1 MRNTILGLFFV
12 LISLFSIAQEKVSSE
27 WYGNYSLNFSRKR
40 SYAPTMYWEHNFNI
54 SKDSCNYEGS
64 GFQFYT
70 KYKCYIKENKDTLF
84 VYAKTY
90 QDGYESYDK
99 NELIIKMYKFKNLY
113 YTKTATLK
121 PEEALNKSTKLGY
134 RVSKNENK

>member
-1 MRNTILGLFFV
+1 MKNYLCKIFFV
-12 LISLFSIAQEKVSSE
+12 LISTLTFAQEKISSK
-27 WYGNYSLNFSRKR
+27 WLGNYSVNFSRKR
-40 SYAPTMYWEHNFNI
+40 NYAPQMYWEHNFII
-54 SKDSCNYEGS
+54 SKNFCNYEGS

-70 KYKCYIKENKDTLF
+70 KYQCTVKENKDTLF

-99 NELIIKMYKFKNLY
+99 NELIMKMYKFKNLY

-134 RVSKNENK
+134 IIYKK